1 MSSSQDEE
9 EFKTPEGSFE
19 GEQGNM
25 SPQASQQITQ
35 NERFKKKQKMVLD
48 GKLAM
53 FKDFD
58 VLEVIGEGSFGRVYK
73 CKKRDSGQILALKV
87 MKKQYLISNHQ
98 IKYAVSEAQIMKTL
112 DHPYLLKLIY
122 AFQTP
127 SNLYM
132 ALEFCE
138 NGDLSQILDEHSLLD
153 EKIAKF
159 LIAELIL
166 GIRCLHKKGIL
177 FRDLKPENILLDSDG
192 HIRLADFG
200 LAKQGKEG
208 QDLKAQS
215 FCGSP
220 AYLAPEMLKKEGVTK
235 AGDVY

>member
-1 MSSSQDEE
+1 
-9 EFKTPEGSFE
+9 
-19 GEQGNM
+19 
-25 SPQASQQITQ
+25 
-35 NERFKKKQKMVLD
+35 MVLD

-58 VLEVIGEGSFGRVYK
+58 ILEVIGEGSFGRVYK

-200 LAKQGKEG
+200 LAK
-208 QDLKAQS
+208 
-215 FCGSP
+215 
-220 AYLAPEMLKKEGVTK
+220 
-235 AGDVY
+235 